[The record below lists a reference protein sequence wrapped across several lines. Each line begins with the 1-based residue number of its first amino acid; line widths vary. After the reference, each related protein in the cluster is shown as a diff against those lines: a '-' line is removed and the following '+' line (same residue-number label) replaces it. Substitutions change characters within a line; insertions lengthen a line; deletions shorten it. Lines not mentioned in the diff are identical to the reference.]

1 MKEYF
6 ASENVWNPELLNI
19 TNKKD
24 SVIQKEND
32 YYGKILESLN
42 KVKKENEKID
52 YGKKNP
58 LREILEDAPLNSVR
72 FSF

>member
-1 MKEYF
+1 LKEYF
-6 ASENVWNPELLNI
+6 VSETIGNPELLNI

-24 SVIQKEND
+24 PIIQKEQN
-32 YYGKILESLN
+32 YYSKILESLN
-42 KVKKENEKID
+42 KVKKHQEKID

-58 LREILEDAPLNSVR
+58 MRQVLEDTPLNIAS